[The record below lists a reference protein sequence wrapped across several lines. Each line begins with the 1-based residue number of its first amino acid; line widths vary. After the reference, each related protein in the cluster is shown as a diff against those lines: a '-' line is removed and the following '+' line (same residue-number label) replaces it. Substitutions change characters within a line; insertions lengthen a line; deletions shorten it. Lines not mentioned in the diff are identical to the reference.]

1 MVMRYLRL
9 ILILMCG
16 AWLVNPPE
24 SESCGPWLP
33 AAQFGYV
40 NNPGPEFVKGALG
53 VLSGTYYRR
62 NLVVAYRYL
71 SGAPLTAAEIDALTP
86 KPPGPAVYPKQ
97 FEIVETRV
105 TRKGSPVPIRSAVYP
120 KGFVGV
126 GPLPLARWLH
136 ARTAVPG
143 APELKNI
150 DTERNVIANGIY
162 SAYRNCLDDAFDAA
176 TATLAARIKNW
187 GAGSPQTAEWLRGQ
201 DQVFANC
208 GGDRMEWSPP
218 PGRVVRAE
226 FHAPAPLPPGADPL
240 LAADR
245 QYQTAAALFYGA
257 KFKEAA
263 EAFRSVARNTSSP
276 WRGSGRYLAAR
287 ALIREGTVDGE
298 KDALAAAEKA
308 LQEILANPAEKRW
321 QASARGLLDYVR
333 GQLRPEDRLVE
344 LGDALAKPQPGAAF
358 RQALTDYT
366 TLWDRENKAPA
377 ARSELADWITT
388 FQAGNAPHAIE
399 RWRSGGNA
407 AWLVA
412 ALVKVN
418 PADPAA
424 PELAAAARQ
433 IGVASPAYATAAYH
447 GIRLLTARNDR
458 DEARTWTDQALAA
471 ALGVPAHNAFLA
483 ERLALA
489 SDFREFLRYAPR
501 QPVATTGDMADE
513 DMGSEWRKV
522 DQGLTFDWDAAAAFN
537 SELPLRFWIEASGA
551 PALPRRLRGEIAQ
564 AGWVRAVLLDRPE
577 QARELAARAAELRP
591 ELAETMRRYTAEQ
604 APDAARFDAAFAM
617 LRNAGLAPTVRTGF
631 GRLTKVN
638 QIDNFRDNWW
648 LFQADNPRGFYW
660 MGNVEMSNV
669 VQAKRRDS
677 PALEFLP
684 DAQRAEGESE
694 SKALQ
699 TDASIAPDYLCAQ
712 TLSWASTHRD
722 DPRVPEALHLCVR
735 ATHLGMTGPGT
746 SAWSKRAFQLLHT
759 RYPKSDWTEK
769 TKYWY

>member
-1 MVMRYLRL
+1 MRYLRL

-24 SESCGPWLP
+24 GEGCGPWLFT
-33 AAQFGYV
+33 AQFGYIY
-40 NNPGPEFVKGALG
+40 NPGPEFAKGKLG
-53 VLSGTYYRR
+53 VVSPQYYRR

-71 SGAPLTAAEIDALTP
+71 SGAPLTAAEIDAFSP
-86 KPPGPAVYPKQ
+86 DPSRPGDDSQGIEDAGDSQV
-97 FEIVETRV
+97 
-105 TRKGSPVPIRSAVYP
+105 A
-120 KGFVGV
+120 
-126 GPLPLARWLH
+126 AWLQE
-136 ARTAVPG
+136 RTAVAG
-143 APELKNI
+143 APELKKI
-150 DTERNVIANGIY
+150 DTERQTLADGNY

-176 TATLAARIKNW
+176 RETLAARIKRW
-187 GAGSPQTAEWLRGQ
+187 GAGSSQTVEWLRGQ

-208 GGDRMEWSPP
+208 GGDHWEWSPP
-218 PGRVVRAE
+218 PARIAHPE
-226 FHAPAPLPPGADPL
+226 FHAPAPLPPDADPL

-257 KFKEAA
+257 KYQEAA
-263 EAFRSVARNTSSP
+263 EAFRAVARNTTSP

-308 LQEILANPAEKRW
+308 LQEILADPAEQRW

-344 LGDALAKPQPGAAF
+344 LGDALAKPQSGAAF

-366 TLWDRENKAPA
+366 TLWDRESKAPA

-399 RWRSGGNA
+399 RWRAGGSD
-407 AWLVA
+407 AWLAAAVA
-412 ALVKVN
+412 AVN

-424 PELAAAARQ
+424 PELVAAARK
-433 IGVASPAYATAAYH
+433 IGAASPAYATAAYH
-447 GIRLLTARNDR
+447 GIRILTARNQR
-458 DEARTWTDQALAA
+458 DEARKWADQALAA
-471 ALGVPAHNAFLA
+471 HLGVPAHNAFLA

-489 SDFREFLRYAPR
+489 RDFPEFLRFAPR
-501 QPVATTGDMADE
+501 QPVATTGDMADQEME
-513 DMGSEWRKV
+513 DQWRKV
-522 DQGLTFDWDAAAAFN
+522 DTGLTFDWDAAAAFN
-537 SELPLRFWIEASGA
+537 SNLPLRYWLEAASA
-551 PALPRRLRGEIAQ
+551 PALPLRLRGEIAQ

-577 QARELAARAAELRP
+577 QARQLAARAAEMRP
-591 ELAETMRRYTAEQ
+591 ELAESMRRYIAEQ

-617 LRNAGLAPTVRTGF
+617 LRNPGLAPTVRTGF

-648 LFQADNPRGFYW
+648 LFQAGIPHPYSII
-660 MGNVEMSNV
+660 VESG
-669 VQAKRRDS
+669 DP
-677 PALEFLP
+677 PALEP
-684 DAQRAEGESE
+684 AAERAQGESE

-699 TDASIAPDYLCAQ
+699 TNAPVAPDYLCAQ
-712 TLSWASTHRD
+712 TLSWARAHGD
-722 DPRVPEALHLCVR
+722 DPRVPEALYLCVR
-735 ATHLGMTGPGT
+735 ATHLGMTGPAT

-759 RYPKSDWTEK
+759 RYPKSDWAQK